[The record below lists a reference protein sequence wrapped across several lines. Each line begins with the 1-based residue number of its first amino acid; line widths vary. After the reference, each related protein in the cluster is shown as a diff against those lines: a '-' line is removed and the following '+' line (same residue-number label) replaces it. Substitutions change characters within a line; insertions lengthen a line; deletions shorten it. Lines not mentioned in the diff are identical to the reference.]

1 MWLVARN
8 FPPPGGEPFSCGPDE
23 WRVRWKEKW
32 HHPGVSW
39 ETSLSAIQAICLCT
53 VLIHNNSYL
62 MTLSTW
68 SRSRPRPVSRC
79 QKARKNCLITGRN
92 LEQSRVGCHVTT
104 PVGFVLSWFLSTSFH
119 LPLPLKNANRCSLMH
134 LGMSFCFLFHFTCGC
149 SSMEQMTFLFT
160 LIWCVL
166 KYTMTITMIWLNI
179 IPGLHDSSNF
189 LL

>member
-79 QKARKNCLITGRN
+79 QNARKNCLITGRN

-104 PVGFVLSWFLSTSFH
+104 PVGFVLSWFLSTSFLTVCLFPWRKLTVLTRVEFLVCVH
-119 LPLPLKNANRCSLMH
+119 ALCQHYWSWL
-134 LGMSFCFLFHFTCGC
+134 CFNYLI
-149 SSMEQMTFLFT
+149 SS
-160 LIWCVL
+160 
-166 KYTMTITMIWLNI
+166 
-179 IPGLHDSSNF
+179 SSSIKECK
-189 LL
+189 